1 MSRVSI
7 NKIFIFFITKRLF
20 QHKLYVNM
28 DALRFDF
35 PNKNPRNFINSSIGW
50 KNAVSIYY
58 NLTKEKSQKLN
69 EISDSIILIHI
80 WSLNRNSILYEN
92 KLEMGVLCLCT
103 TIVDNSDKKVIE
115 NYPNTSVIFVYSGYL
130 IMKN

>member
-1 MSRVSI
+1 
-7 NKIFIFFITKRLF
+7 
-20 QHKLYVNM
+20 M